1 MRSDP
6 PLPWIPILM
15 YHRVVPEVTA
25 PDPFGNCITV
35 RAFASHLAWLRRLN
49 FTCVSLDAIAAL
61 ADDPTRTVAA
71 PRRAF
76 AITFDDGYQDNY
88 DHAWTLLAKY
98 GFTAT
103 IFLVSGAIGG
113 YNDFDR
119 ANTPERVPMLSAGQ
133 VRQMHAA
140 GINFGSHTRSH
151 PRDLIEMPWAAANG
165 EIRHSRDEIEDV
177 IQAPIQHFSYPY
189 TRVHPRLEEHLRE
202 AGYRSACA
210 GVGTLFTQ
218 FRLSRVFASQQHG
231 PGLVAQMG
239 IRRIKHLARPV
250 LRPHAAAFT
259 DRRVRN
265 R

>member
-1 MRSDP
+1 MRSDQ

-15 YHRVVPEVTA
+15 YHRVVPQVTE

-35 RAFASHLAWLRRLN
+35 RAFASHLSWLRRLN

-61 ADDPTRTVAA
+61 ADDPTRAAMA

-88 DHAWTLLAKY
+88 DHAWPVLAEH

-103 IFLVSGAIGG
+103 VFLVSGAIGG

-119 ANTPERVPMLSAGQ
+119 ANTAERVPMLSASQ

-140 GINFGSHTRSH
+140 GIDFGSHTRSH
-151 PRDLIEMPWAAANG
+151 PPDLVELPLAAADG
-165 EIRHSRDEIEDV
+165 EIRRSREEIEDV
-177 IQAPIQHFSYPY
+177 IQAPVQHFSYPY
-189 TRVHPRLEEHLRE
+189 TRVHPRLEDRVRE

-210 GVGTLFTQ
+210 GVGTSFSR

-250 LRPHAAAFT
+250 IRPQAATLAEGRMRT
-259 DRRVRN
+259 G
-265 R
+265 

>member
-1 MRSDP
+1 MRSDRV
-6 PLPWIPILM
+6 LPWIPILM
-15 YHRVVPEVTA
+15 YHRVVPEIVE

-35 RAFASHLAWLRRLN
+35 RAFASHLSWLRRLN

-61 ADDPTRTVAA
+61 ADEPTHAVAA

-88 DHAWTLLAKY
+88 DHAWAVLAEH

-119 ANTPERVPMLSAGQ
+119 ANTPERVPMLSANQ
-133 VRQMHAA
+133 VQQMHAA

-151 PRDLIEMPWAAANG
+151 PRDLVELPMAAAEG
-165 EIRHSRDEIEDV
+165 EIRHSREEIEDV
-177 IQAPIQHFSYPY
+177 VQAPIQHFSYPY
-189 TRVHPRLEEHLRE
+189 TRVHPRLEEHVRE

-210 GVGTLFTQ
+210 GVGTSFTQ

-231 PGLVAQMG
+231 PGLVTQMG
-239 IRRIKHLARPV
+239 IRRIKHLARP
-250 LRPHAAAFT
+250 LLPPQAATLADSRMRT
-259 DRRVRN
+259 G
-265 R
+265 